1 MGVIFSGP
9 TNEQVVRAVRI
20 LAESG
25 QWQDLTLEQVI
36 QQIDPLAVGT
46 KRAGAIDGIVW
57 ASSVS
62 NILKDLGRSG
72 QLAVTLVRDGR
83 GYEYPVMRL

>member
-9 TNEQVVRAVRI
+9 TTEQVVRAVRI

-36 QQIDPLAVGT
+36 QQTDPLAAAM
-46 KRAGAIDGIVW
+46 KQAGLIDVILS
-57 ASSVS
+57 AESVS

-72 QLAVTLVRDGR
+72 QLTITLVSDER
-83 GYEYPVMRL
+83 GYEYPVVRL